1 MVTYLLIMK
10 ISQQPLKPSVHIE
23 KEVED
28 NFSERSKLITNK
40 LEDCFNDAIKEGIT
54 SSNLLSCKDSSKRLE
69 HS

>member
-1 MVTYLLIMK
+1 MVTYLLVMK
-10 ISQQPLKPSVHIE
+10 ISQQPLKPNDHNEEE
-23 KEVED
+23 KED

-54 SSNLLSCKDSSKRLE
+54 SSNLLSCKDSSKELK